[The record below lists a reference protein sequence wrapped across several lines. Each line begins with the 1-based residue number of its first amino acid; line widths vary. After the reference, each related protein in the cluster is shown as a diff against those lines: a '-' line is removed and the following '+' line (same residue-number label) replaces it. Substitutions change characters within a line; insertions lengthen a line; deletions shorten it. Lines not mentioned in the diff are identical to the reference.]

1 MITELVC
8 GAVALLLYLNTL
20 SADFCYDDSRAI
32 RTNQDLLPDTPWTNI
47 LYDDFWGTLLTHS
60 GSHKSFRPLCTLSF
74 RLNYVLGGLDPWGY
88 HLVNVGLHCCVTSLF
103 TALCRPL
110 LGGGPWSLLAGLL
123 FASHPIHTEAVA
135 GVVGRADV
143 GAAFCFLLSLHCY
156 AQYCHLRTNSGV
168 LCWAGLW
175 MAGSLGA
182 AAAALLWKE
191 QGVTVLAVSAVYD
204 LCVVHRLRLCQ
215 AMMVLKRKNFSLLIS
230 LAWLVGWGM
239 ILLAARFY
247 WMGNKPPN
255 FSNSDNPAA
264 NSPHFLT
271 RTLTFLYLPA
281 VNAWLLLCPDRLS
294 FDWSMDALPLLRT
307 ITDWR
312 NLQSV
317 AFYLGLTLLAWFG
330 LRSEGCSKIG
340 ETNGKSYMSNGKSLT
355 NGHCHNHHD
364 NTSFQYSNHYMDAKS
379 VNSPNRNGYHK
390 PHSLKTHQKSL
401 PETENLVVFS
411 LGLLALP
418 FVPATNVFFYVG
430 FVVAERVL
438 YIPSMGFCL
447 LVTVGLR
454 TMFIRSRSS
463 RSKAVLLSCAVG
475 LVLLYSLK
483 TIRRNQ
489 DWQSEEML
497 YRSGIAVN
505 HAKAWGNLGNVL
517 KNQGKM
523 AEAEKAYRNA
533 LYFRGNMADMLYNLG
548 LLLQESERYSEAL
561 HYYKLAIG
569 SRPTLASAY
578 LNMGIILMSQG
589 NIEEAKHTFNTCADI
604 PDENL
609 KDPHAHKSSVTSCL
623 YNLGKLLHEQGQ
635 HEEALSMYKEAVQ
648 KMPRQFA
655 PQSLYNM
662 MGEAYMRLNNL
673 EDAGHWYR
681 ESLKAKPDHIPAH
694 LTYGKLLSI
703 KGKKSE
709 AEHYFLK
716 AIELDPTKGNCYMH
730 YGQFLLEQSRL
741 EEAAMM
747 AEKAA
752 ELDSSEFDVV
762 FSAAHMLR
770 QASLNEAA
778 ERYYGKAADLRP
790 DHPAA
795 LMNLGAILHLNG
807 KLKEA
812 ESKYLRA
819 LQLKP
824 DDLITQSNLHKL
836 WNVMQKRGLQTTG
849 S

>member
-1 MITELVC
+1 MIVELVC
-8 GAVALLLYLNTL
+8 SAVALLLYMNTL

-32 RTNQDLLPDTPWTNI
+32 KTNQDLLPDTPWTNI

-74 RLNYVLGGLDPWGY
+74 RLNYALGGLDPRGY
-88 HLVNVGLHCCVTSLF
+88 HLVNVGLHCCVTALF
-103 TALCRPL
+103 TAFCRPL
-110 LGGGPWSLLAGLL
+110 LGGRPWSLLAGLL

-143 GAAFCFLLSLHCY
+143 GAAFCFLLSLICY
-156 AQYCHLRTNSGV
+156 AQYCCLRASTAHSDRAEWRPV
-168 LCWAGLW
+168 LWL
-175 MAGSLGA
+175 AGSLGA

-204 LCVVHRLRLCQ
+204 LCVVHRLRLRQ
-215 AMMVLKRKNFSLLIS
+215 AVMMVLKRKNMRLLVS

-239 ILLAARFY
+239 ILLTIRFY

-264 NSPHFLT
+264 DSPHFLT
-271 RTLTFLYLPA
+271 RVLTFLYLPA
-281 VNAWLLLCPDRLS
+281 VNAWLLLCPDKLS
-294 FDWSMDALPLLRT
+294 FDWSMDAIPLLRS

-317 AFYLGLTLLAWFG
+317 LFYSGFALLSWFG
-330 LRSEGCSKIG
+330 LRNPSLQSSKISD
-340 ETNGKSYMSNGKSLT
+340 TNGKSHMSNGKSAT
-355 NGHCHNHHD
+355 NGYSHNHD
-364 NTSFQYSNHYMDAKS
+364 DNHYRDS
-379 VNSPNRNGYHK
+379 NSPKRNGYHK
-390 PHSLKTHQKSL
+390 PPKAPQKSI
-401 PETENLVVFS
+401 PATESVVVFS
-411 LGLLALP
+411 LGLLVLP
-418 FVPATNVFFYVG
+418 FIPATNVFFYVG

-447 LVTVGLR
+447 LVTVGMR
-454 TMFIRSRSS
+454 SMFVRCRSRRS
-463 RSKAVLLSCAVG
+463 RAFLLSCAAG
-475 LVLLYSLK
+475 LLLLYSLK
-483 TIRRNQ
+483 TGRRNQ

-505 HAKAWGNLGNVL
+505 PAKAWGNLGNVL
-517 KNQGKM
+517 KNKGKM
-523 AEAEKAYRNA
+523 TEAERAYRNA
-533 LYFRGNMADMLYNLG
+533 LYYRGNMADMLYNLG
-548 LLLQESERYSEAL
+548 LLLQESERFSEAL

-578 LNMGIILMSQG
+578 LNVGIILVSQG
-589 NIEEAKHTFNTCADI
+589 NIEEAKRTFHTCADI

-673 EDAGHWYR
+673 EEAGHWYR

-694 LTYGKLLSI
+694 LTYGKLLSVM
-703 KGKKSE
+703 GQKSE

-716 AIELDPTKGNCYMH
+716 AIELDPARGNCYMH
-730 YGQFLLEQSRL
+730 YSQFLLEESRL
-741 EEAAMM
+741 GEAAAM
-747 AEKAA
+747 AQKAA

-778 ERYYGKAADLRP
+778 ERYYGKAANLRP
-790 DHPAA
+790 DYPAA

-812 ESKYLRA
+812 ESNYLRA

-836 WNVMQKRGLQTTG
+836 WNVMQKQGLRASGT
-849 S
+849 